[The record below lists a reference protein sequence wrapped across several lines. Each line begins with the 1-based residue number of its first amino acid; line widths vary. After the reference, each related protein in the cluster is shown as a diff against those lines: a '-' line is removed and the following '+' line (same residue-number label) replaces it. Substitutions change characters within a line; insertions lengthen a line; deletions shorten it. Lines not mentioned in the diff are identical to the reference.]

1 MTDLFAFG
9 SGATRLDSEQRYGS
23 TGDLKKTQ
31 YVMQLLGFP
40 GDADTLKCLLTA
52 AEKGIE
58 VESGILDITQAQQE
72 SEAYRKISPF
82 GIVPALK
89 EAHYTVAGDAGI
101 VCFIEGRGL
110 GNRLAP
116 RNAAVLAEQTYWIDI
131 ARTNVAPH
139 VETLM
144 QEQVL
149 RPMADPAYT
158 PDSAALEA
166 ARSALVAPLDAL
178 DGQLAGKTFVVGDYS
193 YADIHWTAYVHL
205 LTLAGEA
212 GLVEQRPNLKAWLE
226 RIKTHKS
233 FSGQDI
239 VAYELLPT
247 IEDIRAKRMKD
258 VVISDF

>member
-9 SGATRLDSEQRYGS
+9 SGAANLDSDQRYGS
-23 TGDLKKTQ
+23 TGDMKKTQ

-40 GDADTLKCLLTA
+40 GNADTLKCLLTA

-58 VESGILDITQAQQE
+58 VESGILDITQAQQD

-82 GIVPALK
+82 GIIPALK

-131 ARTNVAPH
+131 ARSNVAPH

-149 RPMADPAYT
+149 GPMSDASYKA
-158 PDSAALEA
+158 DSAAVES
-166 ARSALVAPLDAL
+166 ARRALDAPLDAI
-178 DGQLAGKTFVVGDYS
+178 DAQLAGKTFVVGDYT
-193 YADIHWTAYVHL
+193 YADIHWTAYLHL
-205 LTLAGEA
+205 LGLAGEGA
-212 GLVEQRPNLKAWLE
+212 LVERRPNLKSWLE

-239 VAYELLPT
+239 VAYDLLPT
-247 IEDIRAKRMKD
+247 LEDIRAKRLKD
-258 VVISDF
+258 VVITDF